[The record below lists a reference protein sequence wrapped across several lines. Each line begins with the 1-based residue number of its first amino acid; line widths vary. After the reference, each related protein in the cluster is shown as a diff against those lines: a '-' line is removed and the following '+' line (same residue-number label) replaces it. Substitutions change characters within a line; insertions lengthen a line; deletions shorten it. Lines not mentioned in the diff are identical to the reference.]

1 MNLCLDFGNTNCKAA
16 IVEHDQITQQFS
28 FLRANAL
35 QSVEDILVTYQP
47 QNAILASVIRHDQQ
61 IVDLLNKHC
70 KQAVVLDNNT
80 ALPFMNAYGTP
91 EKLGV
96 DRLALV
102 AGAIKVFPKR
112 NALVI
117 SLGTAITYNF
127 ITHSGFF
134 RGGAISPGPRLRF
147 ESLYTQTD
155 NLPLLREEMGFAPVL
170 GFDTH
175 SSMKSGVINGIV
187 GEIQY
192 FISEYTRDF
201 GDLAVI
207 LTGGYLPVF
216 ENKIKSQIF
225 ADPKILMKGLN
236 LILNHNAQQ

>member
-16 IVEHDQITQQFS
+16 IVEHDQIVHQFS
-28 FLRANAL
+28 FLRADAL
-35 QSVEDILVTYQP
+35 QSVEDILITYAP
-47 QNAILASVIRHDQQ
+47 ENAIVASVIRHDEAL
-61 IVDLLNKHC
+61 VSLLEQRC
-70 KQAVVLDNNT
+70 KKVVVLDSNT
-80 ALPFMNAYGTP
+80 PLPFLNAYTTP

-102 AGAIKVFPKR
+102 AGAAKVFPKR

-117 SLGTAITYNF
+117 SIGTAITYNF
-127 ITHSGFF
+127 ITHAGFF

-192 FISEYTRDF
+192 FISEYSRDF

-207 LTGGYLPVF
+207 LTGGYLPIF

-236 LILNHNAQQ
+236 LILNHNAHK